1 MGRAPRARGEGLRE
15 ENGSR
20 WLRAGRGEG
29 RSRGVCLWKGKAG
42 RKGTRVKKRGE
53 GKVGLRESSARCQ
66 QKGETKPAGQSEEGE
81 SGKPKEGKE
90 VGKEEGKAGGF
101 RGRSRCNFCGRLS
114 RRSRRG
120 KRRIQSQSVRQAAA
134 GGGERRRI
142 KDGHQPLRG
151 TATAPHFPGWSL
163 RGGPA
168 LMERRNPRSAE
179 AEAAAAG
186 TQRGG
191 GGRRGGAGSGAGE
204 GRGGGGGGGGV
215 AAPAA

>member
-1 MGRAPRARGEGLRE
+1 M
-15 ENGSR
+15 
-20 WLRAGRGEG
+20 
-29 RSRGVCLWKGKAG
+29 CLWKGKAVG
-42 RKGTRVKKRGE
+42 RGTRVKKRGE
-53 GKVGLRESSARCQ
+53 GKVRLRESSARCQ

-81 SGKPKEGKE
+81 SGKPREGKE

-120 KRRIQSQSVRQAAA
+120 KRRIQSQSVSQAAA

-168 LMERRNPRSAE
+168 LMERRSPRSAE
-179 AEAAAAG
+179 AEAAAAAAAG

-191 GGRRGGAGSGAGE
+191 GGRRGKTVRQLQRSPCVCNST
-204 GRGGGGGGGGV
+204 GV
-215 AAPAA
+215 APDVQILHQIFKFWNFSESILILHFSAFCEISPV

>member
-1 MGRAPRARGEGLRE
+1 MGKEG
-15 ENGSR
+15 
-20 WLRAGRGEG
+20 
-29 RSRGVCLWKGKAG
+29 SRGVCLWKGKAVG
-42 RKGTRVKKRGE
+42 RGTRVKKRGE
-53 GKVGLRESSARCQ
+53 GKVRLRESSARCQ

-81 SGKPKEGKE
+81 SGKPREGKE

-120 KRRIQSQSVRQAAA
+120 KRRIQSQSVSQAAA

-168 LMERRNPRSAE
+168 LMERRSPRSAE
-179 AEAAAAG
+179 AEAAAAAAAG

-191 GGRRGGAGSGAGE
+191 GGRRGEAGSGAGE
-204 GRGGGGGGGGV
+204 GRGGGGGGV
-215 AAPAA
+215 AAPAT

>member
-1 MGRAPRARGEGLRE
+1 M
-15 ENGSR
+15 
-20 WLRAGRGEG
+20 
-29 RSRGVCLWKGKAG
+29 
-42 RKGTRVKKRGE
+42 KKRGE
-53 GKVGLRESSARCQ
+53 GKVRLRESSARCQ

-81 SGKPKEGKE
+81 SGKPREGKE

-120 KRRIQSQSVRQAAA
+120 KRRIQSQSVSQAAA

-168 LMERRNPRSAE
+168 LMERRSPRSAE
-179 AEAAAAG
+179 AEAAAA
-186 TQRGG
+186 
-191 GGRRGGAGSGAGE
+191 
-204 GRGGGGGGGGV
+204 
-215 AAPAA
+215 AAAAKSLAPQVSSVPFPRYSMRIDWMHFPQLTVQLLLPAASSA